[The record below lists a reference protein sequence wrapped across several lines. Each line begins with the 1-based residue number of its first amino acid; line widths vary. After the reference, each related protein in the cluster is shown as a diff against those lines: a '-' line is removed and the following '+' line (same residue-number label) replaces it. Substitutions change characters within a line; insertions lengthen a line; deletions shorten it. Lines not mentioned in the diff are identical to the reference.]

1 MSTLS
6 TILATILGVV
16 FLAVGMAK
24 LTRRPQVVEN
34 FKRWGYAD
42 AVLIAVGGLEVLAA
56 AMLLVGIAV
65 QALAITGGLIVVFVM
80 LGALMTHQYAHDKP
94 AVWLPPVVLLALD
107 VALLVSL
114 LPEG

>member
-6 TILATILGVV
+6 TILAVILGVA
-16 FLAVGMAK
+16 FLAAGITK
-24 LTRRPQVVEN
+24 LTRQPRMVEN

-42 AVLIAVGGLEVLAA
+42 VVLMATGALEVLVAL
-56 AMLLVGIAV
+56 MLLVGIAV
-65 QALAITGGLIVVFVM
+65 QALAVAGGLVIVFIM
-80 LGALMTHQYAHDKP
+80 LGALMTHQRARDKL
-94 AVWLPPVVLLALD
+94 ALWLAPVVLLALD